1 MTTMTYL
8 GKLHKGK
15 VELDSLLDLPEGSE
29 VYVVVKPNLDLRQAR
44 RKANGWLVDNVGNM
58 VMADD
63 GALLQMNG
71 LWVWRFHAYITALS
85 HEPYGP
91 IGQVDVDATTGSI
104 LVSEHTVQKM
114 LQRGAHISRTA

>member
-1 MTTMTYL
+1 MTYL
-8 GKLHKGK
+8 GKLRQGK
-15 VELDSLLDLPEGSE
+15 IELDALLDLPEGSE

-63 GALLQMNG
+63 GALLQVDG
-71 LWVWRFHAYITALS
+71 RWVWRFQAYITALS

-91 IGQVDVDATTGSI
+91 IGQVDVDATSGLI
-104 LVSEHTVQKM
+104 LADEHTAQKM
-114 LQRGAHISRTA
+114 FRTFIH